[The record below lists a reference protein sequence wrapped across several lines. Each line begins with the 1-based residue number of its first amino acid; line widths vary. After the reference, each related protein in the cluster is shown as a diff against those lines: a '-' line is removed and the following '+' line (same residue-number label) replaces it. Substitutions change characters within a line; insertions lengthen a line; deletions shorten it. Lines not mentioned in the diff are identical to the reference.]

1 MSEPD
6 ATFFTA
12 EEANRTL
19 PFVRRVVE
27 DILDGHTN
35 LERLAERLREARRTG
50 DDEAERSLRAE
61 AQDTSARIDGFVGE
75 LEKIGCLFKGAPQG
89 LVDFYSYRNGRPVF
103 LCWQFGEDEVM
114 YWHELDAGFA
124 GRRPLATEALPGA
137 T

>member
-1 MSEPD
+1 MNEPD
-6 ATFFTA
+6 ATFFTV

-19 PFVRRVVE
+19 PLVRRVVE
-27 DILDGHTN
+27 DILDGHAE
-35 LERLAERLREARRTG
+35 LERLATRLKEAREAS
-50 DDEAERSLRAE
+50 DDETERSVRTA
-61 AQDTSARIDGFVGE
+61 AQETSARIDGFVGE

-103 LCWQFGEDEVM
+103 LCWQFGEEEIL

-124 GRRPLATEALPGA
+124 GRRPLAAEALPGA

>member
-1 MSEPD
+1 MNETD
-6 ATFFTA
+6 TTFFTV

-19 PFVRRVVE
+19 PLVRRVVE
-27 DILDGHTN
+27 DILDSHAE
-35 LERLAERLREARRTG
+35 LERLAQRLKEAREAG
-50 DDEAERSLRAE
+50 DDDAERSLRGE
-61 AQDTSARIDGFVGE
+61 AQETSTRIDGFVSE
-75 LEKIGCLFKGAPQG
+75 LERIGCVFKGAPQG

-103 LCWQFGEDEVM
+103 LCWQFGEDELL

>member
-1 MSEPD
+1 MNEPD
-6 ATFFTA
+6 DRFFTV

-19 PFVRRVVE
+19 PLVRRVVE
-27 DILDGHTN
+27 DILDGHAE
-35 LERLAERLREARRTG
+35 LERLATTLREAREVG
-50 DDEAERSLRAE
+50 DDDTERSVRAE
-61 AQDTSARIDGFVGE
+61 AQEMSARIDGFVSE

-89 LVDFYSYRNGRPVF
+89 LVDFYSYRNGRPIF
-103 LCWQFGEDEVM
+103 LCWQYGEDEIL